1 MTETI
6 RFRFVSEGKDYSRV
20 MRAHSLRTR
29 AVWLS
34 LAESKLSRDS
44 FRQVIETRTDFLL
57 CHATS
62 KHMVQ
67 FVPKRALDS
76 PEQEEAFR
84 APVRSKLPVGRWV

>member
-1 MTETI
+1 MTEPI
-6 RFRFVSEGKDYSRV
+6 RFRLIPEGKDYSRV

-29 AVWLS
+29 VVWLS
-34 LAESKLSRDS
+34 LAESKPSWDA
-44 FRQVIETRTDFLL
+44 FRQVIETRADFLL

-67 FVPKRALDS
+67 FVPKRAFES

-84 APVRSKLPVGRWV
+84 ALVRSKLRTGRWI